1 MIETLNS
8 FGISNGMITSTV
20 ITVILCVLAVVA
32 GRRLQTVPSGFQNF
46 AEWAVES
53 LYNFFSD
60 IMGGKACRKYF
71 PLVATL
77 FIYILICNYSG
88 LLPGSGHVK
97 GLAAPTSSINCTMAL
112 AIIVF
117 VAIQVIGI
125 RESHGLRSTKHLL
138 QPFAFLLPLMLLE
151 DLVKPVSL
159 TLRLYGNIFGEET
172 VTSSFFNLVP
182 IGLPVVMQM
191 LSVLMGLVQALVF
204 ALLTGIYI
212 KEALPEE
219 EEHL

>member
-20 ITVILCVLAVVA
+20 ITVILCVLAVIA

-53 LYNFFSD
+53 LYDFFSD

-88 LLPGSGHVK
+88 LLPGSG
-97 GLAAPTSSINCTMAL
+97 
-112 AIIVF
+112 
-117 VAIQVIGI
+117 
-125 RESHGLRSTKHLL
+125 
-138 QPFAFLLPLMLLE
+138 
-151 DLVKPVSL
+151 PVSYTHL
-159 TLRLYGNIFGEET
+159 G
-172 VTSSFFNLVP
+172 
-182 IGLPVVMQM
+182 
-191 LSVLMGLVQALVF
+191 QAD
-204 ALLTGIYI
+204 AP
-212 KEALPEE
+212 AR
-219 EEHL
+219 HMAR

>member
-71 PLVATL
+71 PLVAM
-77 FIYILICNYSG
+77 NK
-88 LLPGSGHVK
+88 V
-97 GLAAPTSSINCTMAL
+97 
-112 AIIVF
+112 
-117 VAIQVIGI
+117 
-125 RESHGLRSTKHLL
+125 
-138 QPFAFLLPLMLLE
+138 
-151 DLVKPVSL
+151 
-159 TLRLYGNIFGEET
+159 
-172 VTSSFFNLVP
+172 
-182 IGLPVVMQM
+182 
-191 LSVLMGLVQALVF
+191 LVF
-204 ALLTGIYI
+204 KQKKAL
-212 KEALPEE
+212 
-219 EEHL
+219 